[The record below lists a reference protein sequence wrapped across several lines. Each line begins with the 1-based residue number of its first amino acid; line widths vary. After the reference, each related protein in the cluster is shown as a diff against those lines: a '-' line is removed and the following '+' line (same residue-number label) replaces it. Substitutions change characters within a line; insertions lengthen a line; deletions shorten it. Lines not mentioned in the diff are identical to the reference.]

1 MTGLASEARTTVPRD
16 RGRGRAP
23 LSIRTRLTLAIALL
37 TAVVSALAVFGG
49 MRAMTAQVRSDAVD
63 GRIDELSQ
71 AAEAAVL
78 FEDQLEELDEDDLI
92 EIFGDE
98 IDLDD
103 LEDLED
109 LIQAEAAVDRGL
121 ARDAQVLLIDLATLG
136 LDDQLF
142 DWFGDDENNLHLLLF
157 DGSVAVIPRSLTTV
171 ETITID
177 EADDIVLPIADLEE
191 LWAVSFE
198 QFDEDQT
205 VAERDLDAVTVDVD
219 DIEIGLLVDV
229 TDELSALAALRTPLW
244 AAAAALTILA
254 AVATWFLTGRALRP
268 VAAITDQVAEIT
280 SGKLDGRVPEPGTGD
295 EIGVLAR
302 TMNRML
308 ERLERS
314 DRQRRQFVSD
324 ASHEL
329 RTPLAVL
336 RSEAEVARRAPDTTT
351 VADFGRV
358 VIGETNRLETLV
370 EDLLSLARADERKL
384 AGARTAAPVELDVDD
399 VVLNEAERT
408 RRLPI
413 DRSQVSAGRVIGRP
427 DDLARAVSH
436 LLDNAAR
443 HGEMQV
449 AVGVRTEPGADGST
463 SQVRIWVDDDG
474 AGIPDEDRERIFDR
488 FHRLDEARTRDRGGS
503 GLGLAVVAETAAAM
517 GGTVRAETSPTGG
530 ARIELVLPAAV

>member
-1 MTGLASEARTTVPRD
+1 
-16 RGRGRAP
+16 
-23 LSIRTRLTLAIALL
+23 
-37 TAVVSALAVFGG
+37 
-49 MRAMTAQVRSDAVD
+49 
-63 GRIDELSQ
+63 
-71 AAEAAVL
+71 
-78 FEDQLEELDEDDLI
+78 
-92 EIFGDE
+92 
-98 IDLDD
+98 
-103 LEDLED
+103 
-109 LIQAEAAVDRGL
+109 
-121 ARDAQVLLIDLATLG
+121 
-136 LDDQLF
+136 
-142 DWFGDDENNLHLLLF
+142 
-157 DGSVAVIPRSLTTV
+157 
-171 ETITID
+171 
-177 EADDIVLPIADLEE
+177 
-191 LWAVSFE
+191 
-198 QFDEDQT
+198 
-205 VAERDLDAVTVDVD
+205 
-219 DIEIGLLVDV
+219 
-229 TDELSALAALRTPLW
+229 
-244 AAAAALTILA
+244 
-254 AVATWFLTGRALRP
+254 
-268 VAAITDQVAEIT
+268 
-280 SGKLDGRVPEPGTGD
+280 
-295 EIGVLAR
+295 
-302 TMNRML
+302 
-308 ERLERS
+308 
-314 DRQRRQFVSD
+314 
-324 ASHEL
+324 
-329 RTPLAVL
+329 
-336 RSEAEVARRAPDTTT
+336 